1 MIKQHNHK
9 PSDEHD
15 EYMWKCMEK
24 KGKYNNNNKRENDLK
39 SKVKEED

>member
-15 EYMWKCMEK
+15 EYMWKYK
-24 KGKYNNNNKRENDLK
+24 NKGKNTTTIINVKMT
-39 SKVKEED
+39 SKVK

>member
-15 EYMWKCMEK
+15 EYMWKYK
-24 KGKYNNNNKRENDLK
+24 KRENNNNKRENDLK
-39 SKVKEED
+39 SIVKEED

>member
-15 EYMWKCMEK
+15 EYMWKYIK
-24 KGKYNNNNKRENDLK
+24 KGKYNNNNNKRENDLK
-39 SKVKEED
+39 SKVKEKD